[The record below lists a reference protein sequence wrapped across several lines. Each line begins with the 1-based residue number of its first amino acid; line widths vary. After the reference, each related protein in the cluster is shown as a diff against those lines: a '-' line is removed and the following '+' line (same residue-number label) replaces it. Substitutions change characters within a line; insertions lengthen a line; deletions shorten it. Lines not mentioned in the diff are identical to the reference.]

1 MSKSPLVSVL
11 ITVFNREKYVA
22 ETITS
27 ILASRFSDFEIVIVD
42 DQSSDNSRDIVRSF
56 LSQDSRIRFFEN
68 DANLGDYGN
77 RMKAA
82 SLAIGT
88 YLKYLDSDDLIY
100 KHSLDVMVD
109 AMEQY
114 PDCALGISHS
124 AAEDTQPYPWRLTPK
139 EVFEKHFLKRGCIG
153 CGPSGAIIRKDAFLQ
168 EGGFNKSWG
177 VLSDT
182 ELWLRLASKSPIALL
197 PPGLVWWRRHE
208 GQEFSKGNAKET
220 YLHLGHKLNMES
232 LSASHCPLDDEL
244 RQRAV
249 ARCKQH
255 HARKLLS
262 LAIRNFQFRQTW
274 NLFRDS
280 QLTLLDLLGGI
291 RKYQ

>member
-1 MSKSPLVSVL
+1 M
-11 ITVFNREKYVA
+11 FNREKYVA

-27 ILASRFSDFEIVIVD
+27 ILGSTFSDFEIVIVD
-42 DQSSDNSRDIVRSF
+42 DQSSDNSRNIIRSF

-68 DANLGDYGN
+68 ESNLGDYGN
-77 RMKAA
+77 RMRAA
-82 SLAIGT
+82 SLATGK

-114 PDCALGISHS
+114 PDCVLGLSHNP
-124 AAEDTQPYPWRLTPK
+124 AEDAQPYPWRLTPK
-139 EVFEKHFLKRGCIG
+139 DVFEKHFLNRGCIG
-153 CGPSGAIIRKDAFLQ
+153 CGPSGAIIRKDAFLK

-182 ELWLRLASKSPIALL
+182 ELWLRLASKSPIVLL
-197 PPGLVWWRRHE
+197 PPGLVWWRRHD
-208 GQEFSKGNAKET
+208 GQEFTRGNAKDA
-220 YLHLGHKLNMES
+220 YLRLGHKLDMES
-232 LSASHCPLDDEL
+232 LSNSRCPLDDKQ
-244 RQRAV
+244 RQSAL

-262 LAIRNFQFRQTW
+262 LAVREFQFAHAW
-274 NLFRDS
+274 DLFRNS
-280 QLTLLDLLGGI
+280 QLTFSNLLGGL